1 MQRPELTQ
9 RAELVQEQEP
19 KTLLIV
25 DDEPIIRQLC
35 ARALNGFC
43 TLQAGNGKEALQI
56 LEKETVDIVLSD
68 VMMPHI
74 GGLELL
80 RQIKQQS
87 PDQAVILMTG
97 YTEKEVILQ
106 ALKAGA
112 DDFISKPINL
122 LQLRTTVDKALDKL
136 LLRQE
141 LTSLRQIDKLKSD
154 FLGLIS
160 HKLKTPATALSLF
173 IQNIADG
180 IRDLEE
186 ENFANM
192 LSMVQAETLHLEHL
206 IQDLLYF
213 SNVILQDDDLRLEP
227 LELGR
232 VARQVATALEPAAKS
247 RKQSFVVNIDPPLPA
262 EPLIL
267 DRQRIT
273 FAIRALL
280 DNAIKFTPEG
290 GSILLEGL
298 IENNQVC
305 LEVRD
310 TGPGIPALELNK
322 VFSKFYQIDTEN
334 TGQVRGFGLGL
345 FYARDF
351 VRSMGGDIGLESQ
364 SGLGTVATICFPLGD

>member
-1 MQRPELTQ
+1 MQQPVLTQ
-9 RAELVQEQEP
+9 KLEQAPTGEQ

-35 ARALNGFC
+35 ARALGNFR
-43 TLQAGNGKEALQI
+43 TLQAGDGKEALRIIEQ
-56 LEKETVDIVLSD
+56 ETVDIVLSD

-74 GGLELL
+74 SGLELL
-80 RQIKQQS
+80 QQIKQQN

-97 YTEKEVILQ
+97 YTEKEVILK
-106 ALKAGA
+106 ALQAGA

-122 LQLRTTVDKALDKL
+122 LQLRTTVDKVLDKL
-136 LLRQE
+136 LLRRE
-141 LTSLRQIDKLKSD
+141 LTSLKRIDKLKSD

-160 HKLKTPATALSLF
+160 HKLKTPVTAISLF

-180 IRDLEE
+180 IQDTEDE
-186 ENFANM
+186 GFAKM
-192 LSMVQAETLHLEHL
+192 LAMVQAESLHLEHL

-213 SNVILQDDDLRLEP
+213 SNVILQDADIQLEP

-232 VARQVATALEPAAKS
+232 IARQVATSLQPAATS
-247 RKQSFVVNIDPPLPA
+247 RLQNFLIAINPPLPP

-290 GSILLEGL
+290 GTIQLEGL
-298 IENNQVC
+298 IENQHVC
-305 LEVRD
+305 LQIRD
-310 TGPGIPALELNK
+310 TGPGIPQAELSK
-322 VFSKFYQIDTEN
+322 VFSKFYQIDQEN

-351 VRSMGGDIGLESQ
+351 VRNMGGDLSLESQ
-364 SGLGTVATICFPLGD
+364 PGLGTVATIRFPLNT

>member
-1 MQRPELTQ
+1 MPRPELTQ
-9 RAELVQEQEP
+9 KPDLELQQNQ

-35 ARALNGFC
+35 ARALNSFR
-43 TLQAGNGKEALQI
+43 TLQAGNGKEALQV
-56 LEKETVDIVLSD
+56 LEKENVDIVLSD

-74 GGLELL
+74 SGLELL
-80 RQIKQQS
+80 RQIKQQNM
-87 PDQAVILMTG
+87 DQAVIMMTG

-106 ALKAGA
+106 ALQAGA

-122 LQLRTTVDKALDKL
+122 LQLRTTVDKVLDKL

-141 LTSLRQIDKLKSD
+141 LNSLKRIDKLKSD

-160 HKLKTPATALSLF
+160 HKLKTPATAISLF
-173 IQNIADG
+173 IQNIAEG
-180 IRDLEE
+180 IQDAEDE
-186 ENFANM
+186 GFQKT

-213 SNVILQDDDLRLEP
+213 SNVILQDADVQLEP

-232 VARQVATALEPAAKS
+232 VARQIAVSLEPAAKS
-247 RKQSFVVNIDPPLPA
+247 RQQQFVVAIEPPLPP

-290 GSILLEGL
+290 GSILLEGV
-298 IENNQVC
+298 IEEQQVR
-305 LEVRD
+305 LKIRD
-310 TGPGIPALELNK
+310 TGPGIPPAEMNK
-322 VFSKFYQIDTEN
+322 VFSKFYQIDQDN

-351 VRSMGGDIGLESQ
+351 VRNMGGELRLESQ
-364 SGLGTVATICFPLGD
+364 PGLGTVATISFPLNN